1 LPRNTAEAQALTG
14 EIDDGVGDRQA
25 SPRDPALTDTTG
37 DPVARLR
44 LLIEDR
50 QAESME
56 ILRSWMEY
64 DEEAA

>member
-1 LPRNTAEAQALTG
+1 MSG
-14 EIDDGVGDRQA
+14 EIDDGAGEVQA
-25 SPRDPALTDTTG
+25 SPQDPALTDTSG

>member
-1 LPRNTAEAQALTG
+1 MATAT
-14 EIDDGVGDRQA
+14 DD
-25 SPRDPALTDTTG
+25 
-37 DPVARLR
+37 RLR